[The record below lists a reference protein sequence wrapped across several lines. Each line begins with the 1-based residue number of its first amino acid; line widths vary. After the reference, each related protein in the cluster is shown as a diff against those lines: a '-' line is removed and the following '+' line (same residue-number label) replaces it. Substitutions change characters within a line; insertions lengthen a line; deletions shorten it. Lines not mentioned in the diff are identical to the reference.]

1 MWSSQSATDS
11 GVHLI
16 EELDD
21 SEFEYDGPSRSQV
34 KRDMLALQKLGE
46 RICELSQSDFKRL
59 PLSDTMVDAVAEMRR
74 ISSNTARR
82 RHLRRLGKLLREEQ
96 LEIIHAF
103 FDESDNQHQNS
114 TQHFHALEQW
124 RDRLIKEGDAA
135 ISTFMQEYPEA
146 DRQQLR
152 QLVRKAQKE
161 VAEEKPPAASR
172 KLFKVLR
179 TAAEG

>member
-1 MWSSQSATDS
+1 
-11 GVHLI
+11 
-16 EELDD
+16 
-21 SEFEYDGPSRSQV
+21 
-34 KRDMLALQKLGE
+34 MLELQKLGE
-46 RICELSQSDFKRL
+46 RICGLSQSDFKRL
-59 PLSDTMVDAVAEMRR
+59 PLSDSMIDAVAEMRR
-74 ISSNTARR
+74 ITSHTARR

-96 LEIIHAF
+96 LDTIRAF
-103 FDESDNQHQNS
+103 FDASDNRHQNS

-135 ISTFMQEYPEA
+135 ISAFMQACPEA

-161 VAEEKPPAASR
+161 VAEERPPAASR

-179 TAAEG
+179 VASEA